1 MKIFISQ
8 PTFFPWLGYFDMIDQ
23 VDKFI
28 ILDDV
33 DFSYQSW
40 QHRNNF
46 KTPNGLG
53 FFTVP
58 VVSKTKNKLIRFT
71 KIDNAEFTK
80 KKFLKF
86 ILSNYNKSQFFKLYE
101 NDFIKITNKAFSHEN
116 IFDLNVEFI
125 KWILNI
131 LKINTEV
138 YLSSSLNLKSK
149 KIEKIIDICNYF
161 KAKSYITTVGSK
173 SYLSGNEHFFK
184 ENKIELIYHNY
195 KHPSY
200 TQLFEPYSDY
210 ACILDLIFNE
220 GHKSLSII
228 KSGRIVD

>member
-58 VVSKTKNKLIRFT
+58 VGFALI
-71 KIDNAEFTK
+71 A
-80 KKFLKF
+80 
-86 ILSNYNKSQFFKLYE
+86 S
-101 NDFIKITNKAFSHEN
+101 
-116 IFDLNVEFI
+116 
-125 KWILNI
+125 WI
-131 LKINTEV
+131 
-138 YLSSSLNLKSK
+138 
-149 KIEKIIDICNYF
+149 
-161 KAKSYITTVGSK
+161 
-173 SYLSGNEHFFK
+173 
-184 ENKIELIYHNY
+184 
-195 KHPSY
+195 
-200 TQLFEPYSDY
+200 
-210 ACILDLIFNE
+210 E
-220 GHKSLSII
+220 GEGVIRPES
-228 KSGRIVD
+228 